1 MHKRSP
7 DELSETIDRL
17 LPQGANGDLLVA
29 FSGGLDSTVLLHALA
44 TQRERHTLRAI
55 HINHGL
61 HSDATQWQSH
71 CAQQAADLDI
81 DFSSQTVSVPSNPE
95 EGIESAAR
103 RVRYEALRD
112 ALRPSET
119 LLTAHHADDQ
129 LETVLMALMR
139 GSGVDGL
146 AAMPQCQRFGS
157 GWHLRPLLEFTRDQL
172 SQWACEQGIVWLDD
186 PSNDSTRVDR
196 NYVRSEVVPAL
207 RTRWPS
213 VAHAVSRSASHLGE
227 AAGLLDEIAA
237 RDLAAGT
244 IGSSLQVAALKSLTG
259 ARRRNLLRYWIHS
272 CGARAPS
279 TRKLAAIE
287 HDMLVAQ
294 DDRTPCVEWDGM
306 EVRRHRGLL
315 YCMPQFSA
323 EALPTRDWDWR
334 RPLPLGDRSGVLR
347 AEIAHGIGIKR
358 AKLPLHI
365 RVALRN
371 GGERIR
377 LAGHEHHRELK
388 KLLQEAN
395 ILPWWRDR
403 LPLLFDGKCLVA
415 VADLWI
421 DASYAAEPSEE
432 SICIR
437 WDGRPQLNG
446 ATDACE

>member
-1 MHKRSP
+1 M
-7 DELSETIDRL
+7 
-17 LPQGANGDLLVA
+17 
-29 FSGGLDSTVLLHALA
+29 
-44 TQRERHTLRAI
+44 
-55 HINHGL
+55 
-61 HSDATQWQSH
+61 
-71 CAQQAADLDI
+71 
-81 DFSSQTVSVPSNPE
+81 
-95 EGIESAAR
+95 
-103 RVRYEALRD
+103 RYEALRD

-157 GWHLRPLLEFTRDQL
+157 GWHLRPLLEFTRDEL

-186 PSNDSTRVDR
+186 PSNDSTRFDR

-207 RTRWPS
+207 RMRWPS

-237 RDLAAGT
+237 RDFAAAA
-244 IGSSLQVAALKSLTG
+244 IGPSLQVAALKSLNRRSTAQSFALLDSFLRCPRAIDTQTG
-259 ARRRNLLRYWIHS
+259 CDSSMTCWWRRTIAHRVSNGTAWKFDVI
-272 CGARAPS
+272 
-279 TRKLAAIE
+279 
-287 HDMLVAQ
+287 VA
-294 DDRTPCVEWDGM
+294 C
-306 EVRRHRGLL
+306 
-315 YCMPQFSA
+315 CIACPQFSA

-334 RPLPLGDRSGVLR
+334 LPLPLEAGSGVLR

-388 KLLQEAN
+388 KLFQEAN

-421 DASYAAEPSEE
+421 DASYAGRTERGGHLHSIGMDDPS
-432 SICIR
+432 STV
-437 WDGRPQLNG
+437 RPTRASSQPSSKKFSK
-446 ATDACE
+446 